1 MISLL
6 LALLLMIAVFFIQKW
21 NPLVA
26 GLLAVIPI
34 KIIGT
39 SLMVLEEGSIT
50 EFVKAVEGML
60 IGQFV
65 IGFVL
70 LGIWWWLR

>member
-1 MISLL
+1 MIAFLLTILL
-6 LALLLMIAVFFIQKW
+6 LTVVFFIQKW

-39 SLMVLEEGSIT
+39 SLMVLEGGST
-50 EFVKAVEGML
+50 VELTKAIEGML

-70 LGIWWWLR
+70 LGVWLWLR

>member
-6 LALLLMIAVFFIQKW
+6 LTLLLMIAVFFIQKW

-50 EFVKAVEGML
+50 EFVKVVEGML

-70 LGIWWWLR
+70 LGVWWWLR

>member
-6 LALLLMIAVFFIQKW
+6 LTLLLMIAVFFIQKW

-50 EFVKAVEGML
+50 EFVKVVEGML

-70 LGIWWWLR
+70 LGGWWWLR